1 MFSKKEKKEGNNS
14 SLIVSSVI
22 LIFALLLVISSNF
35 RDYPEEE
42 KKQGKDN
49 NYYSLISEKVD
60 DLSTNELE
68 LYNSLLTENKDFG
81 FYLDKNISIDDID
94 DDTFIR
100 FVLEEY
106 VIENN
111 ISISNCADGN
121 CKKTE
126 IPHENINK
134 YIKEKFNTTREFSS
148 EEGLLFTRMGI
159 IKYVNHID
167 CYTLELQSEKSSELN
182 LNVYT
187 KFIKKE
193 IMDDKLYFYNK
204 AVWCDLSLDFDIAY
218 CFKTNNINNY
228 KNMLFRYSPDTYMNS
243 KEISI
248 NKGYNN
254 SYNILNT
261 DYFFDNYNVYS
272 YKHTFIKDTNGTYHW
287 FSSELLDE

>member
-1 MFSKKEKKEGNNS
+1 MFSKKKKKEGNNS
-14 SLIVSSVI
+14 SLIVSSI
-22 LIFALLLVISSNF
+22 IMIFALLLVISSNF

-42 KKQGKDN
+42 KKQEKDN
-49 NYYSLISEKVD
+49 NYYSLIAEKVD
-60 DLSTNELE
+60 DLSTNELG
-68 LYNSLLTENKDFG
+68 LYNSLLTENRDFG
-81 FYLDKNISIDDID
+81 FYLDKNVSIDDID

-100 FVLEEY
+100 FALEEY
-106 VIENN
+106 LFEKNV
-111 ISISNCADGN
+111 SICKGDN

-126 IPHENINK
+126 ISHESINQF
-134 YIKEKFNTTREFSS
+134 IKERFNTTRQFSS
-148 EEGLLFTRMGI
+148 DEGLLFTRMGI

-193 IMDDKLYFYNK
+193 IIDDKLYFYNK

-248 NKGYNN
+248 SKGYYNN
-254 SYNILNT
+254 VNYNVLNT
-261 DYFFDNYNVYS
+261 DYFFNNYNVYS
-272 YKHTFIKDTNGTYHW
+272 YKHTFIRDANGNYHW